1 MSRMVNGWTASAVV
15 ANAQKTIA
23 HRARVDTNGRNVRR
37 RWITDARSIE
47 TRGRFKGSASEQ
59 AIEVVVE
66 REEGEPEEQR
76 HAEALPY
83 FHRPFRHRTSLHDFG
98 EIIHQVTPIQQGN
111 RQEIEHPEA
120 HAHQR

>member
-1 MSRMVNGWTASAVV
+1 MSRIVKGSMAYALV
-15 ANAQKTIA
+15 ANTPSNTR
-23 HRARVDTNGRNVRR
+23 HRARRDTNERSVRR

-66 REEGEPEEQR
+66 GEEGEPEEQR
-76 HAEALPY
+76 DAEALAN

-98 EIIHQVTPIQQGN
+98 EIIH
-111 RQEIEHPEA
+111 
-120 HAHQR
+120 